1 MSIIYINPYSFSA
14 SAPWTPAD
22 ITTALWL
29 DAADSTTVTTVS
41 GDVSQ
46 WNDKSGN
53 GRNATQTTAAKR
65 PFLNSS
71 SVNGKDSISFSNV
84 DSVEGLITSYTQSEN
99 NNYMICFA
107 GSQASTMNSRL
118 IASSSKNALISI
130 SRSGNT
136 VFVGGNVVTSGWASV
151 NTTNIG
157 ILLAPSSGNFQF
169 YGNGTS
175 IANATLT
182 VTNFGTINFGS
193 HGGGFSGNE
202 PADGTICE
210 IVVVLEST
218 TLTREKIEGYLAH
231 KWGLTAGLPAGHPY
245 KTNAPTV

>member
-1 MSIIYINPYSFSA
+1 MSLIYINPYAFPA
-14 SAPWTPAD
+14 ANWTPAN

-29 DAADSTTVTTVS
+29 DADDSATVTVVS

-71 SVNGKDSISFSNV
+71 GVNGKNSIQFDDVQNGES
-84 DSVEGLITSYTQSEN
+84 LLTSYNLSQSN
-99 NNYMICFA
+99 DYMICFA
-107 GSQASTMNSRL
+107 GNQASTVNIRL
-118 IASSSKNALISI
+118 ISSSSKNALLSI
-130 SRSGNT
+130 SRNSNT
-136 VFVGGNVVTSGWASV
+136 VFIGGAIVTNGWASI

-157 ILLAPSSGNFQF
+157 VLLAPSSGNFQF

-175 IANATLT
+175 ISNANRA
-182 VTNFGTINFGS
+182 VESFGTINFGC
-193 HGGGFSGNE
+193 HGGIGGNE
-202 PADGTICE
+202 PADGNICE
-210 IVVVLEST
+210 VVVVLESS

-231 KWGLTAGLPAGHPY
+231 KWGLTANLPGGHPY
-245 KTNAPTV
+245 KTAAPTA